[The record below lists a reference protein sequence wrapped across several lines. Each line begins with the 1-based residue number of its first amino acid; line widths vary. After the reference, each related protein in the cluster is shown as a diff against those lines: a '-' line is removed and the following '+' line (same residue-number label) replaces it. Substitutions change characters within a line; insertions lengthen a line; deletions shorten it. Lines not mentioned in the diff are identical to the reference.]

1 MAHRS
6 FHLVVF
12 KKIRILQEKQFVLM
26 GKNVQYVHYLL
37 VISRMQQEFH
47 LRMIVKDYA
56 SSLITQ
62 LIVNTGFMIKG
73 LDMMVGVG

>member
-1 MAHRS
+1 
-6 FHLVVF
+6 
-12 KKIRILQEKQFVLM
+12 M

-47 LRMIVKDYA
+47 LLMIVKDYV